1 MSKLRTVLVHDF
13 DALLKQRVGLALTLL
28 VPLMVLLLLGR
39 QSTMPPVRVLVAGAP
54 RTAGVQPDIDRL
66 VVVLKE
72 SAGLA
77 VSTEPK
83 AAADPLLQLEHGR
96 FDLLLNYESKNAKE
110 LSIYTAE
117 TDPAK
122 LSRLEKIGAGILRA
136 SAVIDSRLT
145 AENGQRQEE
154 AQFQAFQKSLPDPKP
169 DLANLHSVL
178 FAAPRWKPLFDEVWW
193 AKPALYEDLF
203 MLGTFPVDP
212 LFEYYPQAADP
223 QVNAL
228 PATLAVILG
237 LFPFLLML
245 AHGRAG
251 SSPLEISTWRDAAAL
266 ALGRSIVAGGITL
279 VSFMLLL
286 IAAESLHGVLIK
298 AGIFRIML
306 LLLPALMASAF
317 LGLSLSRLVRSPLSV
332 AAISMAYLILI
343 ILLGGSETP
352 LAERPLLAQQLG
364 SALPSTFV
372 QPALAGWIFGA
383 QLDWTMLRPVGGLLL
398 QALLYGALAIFALL
412 RPVSGEDR
420 EAETESRTPPSKNPA
435 VLATAWAPAAIQE
448 PPAATHFP

>member
-1 MSKLRTVLVHDF
+1 MSKLRTVLIHDF

-39 QSTMPPVRVLVAGAP
+39 QSRVPPVRILVAGAP
-54 RTAGVQPDIDRL
+54 RSAGVQPNVDRL
-66 VVVLKE
+66 IVVLRE

-83 AAADPLLQLEHGR
+83 MATDPLVRLEHGR
-96 FDLLLNYESKNAKE
+96 FDLLLNYESGNAKE

-122 LSRLEKIGAGILRA
+122 LSRLERIGAGILRA
-136 SAVIDSRLT
+136 SAVIDSRLA
-145 AENGQRQEE
+145 AENRQRQD
-154 AQFQAFQKSLPDPKP
+154 APYLQACGENLPDPKP
-169 DLANLHSVL
+169 DLT
-178 FAAPRWKPLFDEVWW
+178 APRWKPLFDKVWW

-223 QVNAL
+223 RVNAL
-228 PATLAVILG
+228 PALIAVILG

-245 AHGRAG
+245 AHSRTGG
-251 SSPLEISTWRDAAAL
+251 SPFEISTWRDAAPL

-286 IAAESLHGVLIK
+286 IVAESLHGVLIK

-317 LGLSLSRLVRSPLSV
+317 LGLSLSRLARSPLSV

-343 ILLGGSETP
+343 MLLGGGAPP
-352 LAERPLLAQQLG
+352 LAERPWLVQQLG

-372 QPALAGWIFGA
+372 QPALADWIFGA
-383 QLDWTMLRPVGGLLL
+383 QLDWTMLRSLGWLLL
-398 QALLYGALAIFALL
+398 QSLLYGVLATFALL
-412 RPVSGEDR
+412 HPVPEEDR
-420 EAETESRTPPSKNPA
+420 HRLKESLQP
-435 VLATAWAPAAIQE
+435 L
-448 PPAATHFP
+448 

>member
-13 DALLKQRVGLALTLL
+13 DGLLKQRVGLALTLL

-39 QSTMPPVRVLVAGAP
+39 QSTTPPVRILVAGAP

-66 VVVLKE
+66 VVVLRE

-77 VSTEPK
+77 VSTAPK
-83 AAADPLLQLEHGR
+83 AVADPLVRLEHGR
-96 FDLLLNYESKNAKE
+96 FDLLLNYETGNAKE

-122 LSRLEKIGAGILRA
+122 LSRLERIGAGILRA
-136 SAVIDSRLT
+136 SAVIDSRLA
-145 AENGQRQEE
+145 AEDRQRKE
-154 AQFQAFQKSLPDPKP
+154 AT
-169 DLANLHSVL
+169 
-178 FAAPRWKPLFDEVWW
+178 PRWKPLFDEVWW
-193 AKPALYEDLF
+193 AQPALYEDLF

-245 AHGRAG
+245 AQGRRG
-251 SSPLEISTWRDAAAL
+251 SSPFEVSTWRDAATL
-266 ALGRSIVAGGITL
+266 ALGRSIVAGGVTL
-279 VSFMLLL
+279 VNFMLLL

-298 AGIFRIML
+298 AGIFRMML
-306 LLLPALMASAF
+306 LLLPALMAAAF
-317 LGLSLSRLVRSPLSV
+317 LGLSLSRLARSPLSV
-332 AAISMAYLILI
+332 AAIGMAYLILI
-343 ILLGGSETP
+343 ILLGGAETP
-352 LAERPLLAQQLG
+352 LSERPWLAQQLG

-372 QPALAGWIFGA
+372 QPVLAGWIFGA
-383 QLDWTMLRPVGGLLL
+383 PLDWTMLRPLGWLLL
-398 QALLYGALAIFALL
+398 QSLLYGALATFALL
-412 RPVSGEDR
+412 RPLPEEDR
-420 EAETESRTPPSKNPA
+420 DVEAASRT
-435 VLATAWAPAAIQE
+435 L
-448 PPAATHFP
+448 AATIPTGV